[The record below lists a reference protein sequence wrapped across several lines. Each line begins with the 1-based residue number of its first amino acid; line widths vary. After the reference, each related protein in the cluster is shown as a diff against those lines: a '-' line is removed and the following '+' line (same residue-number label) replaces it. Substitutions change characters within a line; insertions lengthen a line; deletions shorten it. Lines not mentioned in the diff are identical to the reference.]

1 MSYSFSNPHYF
12 TNLFVKNP
20 LTTST
25 TIPSTHCG
33 FNTTSPTAKIYQEG
47 VKYATETF
55 FTFTGRELDAETG
68 YSYFGARYYAPASL
82 AAWLSVDPMSDKN
95 PSISPYAYCAW
106 NPLKL
111 VDPNGE
117 EVEYDSFF
125 DRCYVFVARI
135 CSKGFRMRYNDLKD
149 SKEVY
154 VFNYNDNGDNKLT
167 TDGEKLFINYSLDP
181 ASRKDGSTIISL
193 LMHETEHAVQFEYG
207 EIGFQKDESG
217 KWQSLNF
224 DINDELKAREFES
237 SSIFKLNSQSVHT
250 KWGIDNSKIETRSQ
264 QIDFLREQGYNV
276 PDAVWNNRMEDVG
289 KDGTKFALQY

>member
-1 MSYSFSNPHYF
+1 MNTKPSTKS
-12 TNLFVKNP
+12 TNIGFIP
-20 LTTST
+20 DFST
-25 TIPSTHCG
+25 TKTVWDVVRYSL
-33 FNTTSPTAKIYQEG
+33 
-47 VKYATETF
+47 ETVHS
-55 FTFTGRELDAETG
+55 FTGKELDEETG
-68 YSYFGARYYAPASL
+68 YSYFGARYYDPAVL
-82 AAWLSVDPMSDKN
+82 AAWLSVDPMSDKY

-106 NPLKL
+106 NPLKM
-111 VDPNGE
+111 VDPEGK

-289 KDGTKFALQY
+289 KDGTKFALQYRKRPY